1 MLLAEAISPPIT
13 IADEQRRHLEQL
25 YLQYHKVIWR
35 TLRRMGFSPDEA
47 AESTQQAFLITVQR
61 WAEVRPGCEKAFLFS
76 TAIGFAKTTARR
88 DRRTSIIENLE
99 IPDMGRFAE
108 SLDHREQ
115 ARKLLDCVL
124 SQLEPDL
131 IAVFS
136 LFEVEGYTSPE
147 IAELLDIPLGT
158 VASRLR
164 RSRERFLELVTELEL
179 QRHNPE
185 APPVKGSAPAKGQS
199 W

>member
-1 MLLAEAISPPIT
+1 MLLALAISPNIP
-13 IADEQRRHLEQL
+13 IADEHRRHLERL
-25 YLQYHKVIWR
+25 YLQHHKVIWR

-61 WAEVRPGCEKAFLFS
+61 WADVRPGAERAFLFS
-76 TAIGFAKTTARR
+76 TAIGLAKTTARR
-88 DRRTSIIENLE
+88 DRRTSIIDNLE
-99 IPDMGRFAE
+99 IPDLGRFAE
-108 SLDHREQ
+108 TLDHREQ
-115 ARKLLDCVL
+115 ARKLLDWVL
-124 SQLEPDL
+124 SRLEPDL
-131 IAVFS
+131 IAIFS

-164 RSRERFLELVTELEL
+164 RSRERFLELVSELEL
-179 QRHNPE
+179 QRDNSQGGQ
-185 APPVKGSAPAKGQS
+185 VNRTSPAKGQS

>member
-1 MLLAEAISPPIT
+1 MFLAEASSPHVS
-13 IADEQRRHLEQL
+13 IADEHRRNLERL
-25 YLQYHKVIWR
+25 YLEHHKVIWR
-35 TLRRMGFSPDEA
+35 TLRRMGFSSDAA

-76 TAIGFAKTTARR
+76 TAISLAKTTARR
-88 DRRTSIIENLE
+88 DRRTSLADNLE
-99 IPDMGRFAE
+99 IPDLGRFAE
-108 SLDHREQ
+108 TLDHKEQ
-115 ARKLLDCVL
+115 VRKLLDWVL
-124 SQLEPDL
+124 SRLEPDL

-164 RSRERFLELVTELEL
+164 RSRERFLELVSQLEASRPNSDSDGL
-179 QRHNPE
+179 IRS
-185 APPVKGSAPAKGQS
+185 AASKGRS